1 MAAVSA
7 TLVKEL
13 REKTGAG
20 MMDCKKALTDTDG
33 DMEAA
38 LDILKKKGL
47 AAAAKRAGRK
57 ASEGLVVVKA
67 DDAKGVLVEVNC
79 ETDFVARN
87 EQFQKFALTCAD
99 IAFDKGGDFAA
110 LKAAEYPEGSEG
122 KTVEQEVPALTGV
135 IGEKLDL
142 RRSAGVSLDGADGV
156 VATYLH
162 NPLSG
167 NMGQIGVLVALE
179 SGGDKAKLREVGQ
192 TVAMHVSVARPE
204 SVVSKVTQTEEGEDT
219 LALARRVSCVVVRT
233 WAAWMPPSWRR
244 SGRCSRIR
252 PARAASPRRS
262 STKWSRADC
271 ANSTNKSSSPNR
283 SVSRVSHMAAMPP
296 HSHRWMGCPSAS
308 SSVCVLCWC
317 LQEWMLDDT
326 KRKVSKVLKDAEGD
340 VGGPIKIRDFK
351 IFKLGEGVEEAPA
364 EEA

>member
-1 MAAVSA
+1 MKRLFLLPTILLAFTPSQCFQLRPLPLSPSTQPLTTHAGPLQQLRQLRRAPRSAATSLQMAAVSA

-20 MMDCKKALTDTDG
+20 MMDCKKALTDTEG

-110 LKAAEYPEGSEG
+110 LKAAEYPEGTEG

-192 TVAMHVSVARPE
+192 TVAMHISVARPE
-204 SVVSKVTQTEEGEDT
+204 SVDVGGLDVSKLEKERAVLKEQARESGKPEEIIDKMVEGRLRKFYEQVVLTE
-219 LALARRVSCVVVRT
+219 
-233 WAAWMPPSWRR
+233 
-244 SGRCSRIR
+244 
-252 PARAASPRRS
+252 
-262 STKWSRADC
+262 
-271 ANSTNKSSSPNR
+271 
-283 SVSRVSHMAAMPP
+283 
-296 HSHRWMGCPSAS
+296 
-308 SSVCVLCWC
+308 
-317 LQEWMLDDT
+317 QEWMLDDT
-326 KRKVSKVLKDAEGD
+326 KRKVSKVLKDAEGE
-340 VGGPIKIRDFK
+340 VGGPIKVKDFK
-351 IFKLGEGVEEAPA
+351 IFKLGEGVEEAPPD
-364 EEA
+364 EA

>member
-1 MAAVSA
+1 M
-7 TLVKEL
+7 VKEL

-20 MMDCKKALTDTDG
+20 MMDCKKALTDTEG

-67 DDAKGVLVEVNC
+67 DDDKGVLVEVNC

-110 LKAAEYPEGSEG
+110 LQAAEYPEATSER

-142 RRSAGVSLDGADGV
+142 RRSAGVTLGGADGV
-156 VATYLH
+156 VSTYLH

-179 SGGDKAKLREVGQ
+179 SGGDKGKLREVGQ
-192 TVAMHVSVARPE
+192 TVAMHISVARPE
-204 SVVSKVTQTEEGEDT
+204 SVVRERPAQPSAHRVTHTEEGGRESRYWH
-219 LALARRVSCVVVRT
+219 LGVSCVSFWYVVVIHY
-233 WAAWMPPSWRR
+233 
-244 SGRCSRIR
+244 SGCGGF
-252 PARAASPRRS
+252 
-262 STKWSRADC
+262 
-271 ANSTNKSSSPNR
+271 
-283 SVSRVSHMAAMPP
+283 
-296 HSHRWMGCPSAS
+296 GC
-308 SSVCVLCWC
+308 V
-317 LQEWMLDDT
+317 
-326 KRKVSKVLKDAEGD
+326 KV
-340 VGGPIKIRDFK
+340 
-351 IFKLGEGVEEAPA
+351 GEGEGGAQGAGQGERQARGYH
-364 EEA
+364 